1 MVFRVQLSAANIGN
15 AAGRCTDFFMLE
27 RFFLTAPS
35 CRGSALIIN
44 LRSLL

>member
-35 CRGSALIIN
+35 CHGSAPTIN
-44 LRSLL
+44 LRVLL

>member
-1 MVFRVQLSAANIGN
+1 MVFLARISAANIGK

-35 CRGSALIIN
+35 CHGSAPTIN
-44 LRSLL
+44 LRVLL